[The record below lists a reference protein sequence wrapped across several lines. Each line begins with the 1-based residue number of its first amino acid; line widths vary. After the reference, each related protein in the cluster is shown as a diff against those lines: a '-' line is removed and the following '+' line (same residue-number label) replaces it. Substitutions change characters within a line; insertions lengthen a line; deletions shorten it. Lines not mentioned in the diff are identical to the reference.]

1 MMYRDE
7 ILEKIKASV
16 ASVVPEA
23 ELILYG
29 SYARRE
35 EKTESDIDVLI
46 LLDKEVI
53 SLEDEIKIAY
63 PLYDIEY
70 STGIIISPLILS
82 KNEWEK
88 RHRITPF
95 YENIQNEG
103 VIL

>member
-16 ASVVPEA
+16 ASVAPKAIV
-23 ELILYG
+23 ILYG
-29 SYARRE
+29 SYARGE
-35 EKTESDIDVLI
+35 ERLKSDIDVLI
-46 LLDKEVI
+46 LLDKEEV

-70 STGIIISPLILS
+70 LTGIIISPLILS
-82 KNEWEK
+82 KKEWEEK
-88 RHRITPF
+88 HKITPF

-103 VIL
+103 IVL

>member
-1 MMYRDE
+1 MIYRDE
-7 ILEKIKASV
+7 ILEKINASV
-16 ASVVPEA
+16 ASVVPKA
-23 ELILYG
+23 KVILYG
-29 SYARRE
+29 SYARRKE
-35 EKTESDIDVLI
+35 NAESDIDVLI
-46 LLDKEVI
+46 LLEKEDV

-82 KNEWEK
+82 KKEWEK

-103 VIL
+103 VVL